1 MLKSTTILTELNSY
15 IKQHEFT
22 IRQFALK
29 LGINVGTVSH
39 ILNGTR
45 KLTVNQLDRIT
56 EVMGFPRGHYYAEFI
71 REYLEENNPDWRRI
85 RPLLFNCVEL
95 DKLDCI
101 TETVN
106 LLLENLMYSPL
117 LFDVAEELFQSKKY
131 SAAEIL
137 YENVADSERKQH
149 SERLALCQY
158 RLFTIRIGQDQMQ
171 NFKTACQFE
180 PFADRLD
187 EILQLDALKDL
198 ANMYRSLRLWDRVEI
213 FAREMEHKA
222 KILYFTEEHSKNSFF
237 LEQQNKL
244 SRPLFVYIA
253 YAKLLYANVSEGKGD
268 YEHALQYTYEYAD
281 LNWVKETDDNTK
293 YWMNLFLAWA
303 QANIFANKLMSGDL
317 SILSDYISYI
327 EMRSDEVFT
336 ALINILYAA
345 NRYQFNVDSI
355 LQRFEIKI
363 KTFEPQSKDMY
374 SGQVIPDS
382 CAKFFYELAFYYLR
396 KCDYR
401 NGFKNIMQGLEYS
414 IKINKESMILK
425 FVGLFEDFSNEASI
439 EVRALYKN
447 LIKKV
452 CAVL

>member
-1 MLKSTTILTELNSY
+1 MKSTMILTELNSY
-15 IKQHEFT
+15 IKQHELT
-22 IRQFALK
+22 IRQFALE

-56 EVMGFPRGHYYAEFI
+56 EVMGFPKGHYYTEFI

-106 LLLENLMYSPL
+106 LLLDNLMYSPL
-117 LFDVAEELFQSKKY
+117 LFDVAEELFQSEKY

-158 RLFTIRIGQDQMQ
+158 RLFTIRIGKDQMQ

-180 PFADRLD
+180 PFVDRLD

-198 ANMYRSLRLWDRVEI
+198 ANVYRSLRLWDRVEI

-222 KILYFTEEHSKNSFF
+222 RILYFTEEHSKNTFF

-253 YAKLLYANVSEGKGD
+253 YAKLLDACASEGRGD
-268 YEHALQYTYEYAD
+268 YGQALQYTNEYAD
-281 LNWVKETDDNTK
+281 LSWVKETDEATK
-293 YWMNLFLAWA
+293 YWMRLFIEWA
-303 QANIFANKLMSGDL
+303 QANTYSNNLLNGNL
-317 SILSDYISYI
+317 EVLSDYVAYVEKRPNEILS
-327 EMRSDEVFT
+327 
-336 ALINILYAA
+336 ALLNILYAA
-345 NRYQFNVDSI
+345 NRFNFNADSI
-355 LQRFEIKI
+355 LQLFKSEIKAY
-363 KTFEPQSKDMY
+363 EPQTNDMY
-374 SGQVIPDS
+374 EDQVIPDHF
-382 CAKFFYELAFYYLR
+382 AGFLYELALYYLR
-396 KCDYR
+396 NCDYI
-401 NGFKNIMQGLEYS
+401 NGFKITMQGLEYS
-414 IKINKESMILK
+414 VKINKEDIIIK
-425 FVGLFEDFSNEASI
+425 YVGLFEQFRNEASC
-439 EVRALYKN
+439 EVSEMYKN